1 MPLAA
6 ESLNRLDWKDDEP
19 DCPNH
24 QILTIYRH
32 ERCIFNFKV
41 LSERGGNANALM
53 GRKGLKVLADK
64 FPFCRIFAFLLQKL
78 NNRNIRLPYIPHDS
92 CSWYSAFS
100 KGMVKALPLQKFNFH
115 TFISTFTLSI
125 AKVYQEKYPAAKI
138 PHSRCSWYSVSPHC
152 KGFSFYIFCCHTS
165 PHAWQL
171 LLIPIAKV
179 PHQDE
184 ISRSSSDECTIGFFI
199 LGPII
204 SICATHRPIN
214 NQ

>member
-64 FPFCRIFAFLLQKL
+64 LPFCQIFAFPFLKF
-78 NNRNIRLPYIPHDS
+78 NKRNIRLLYIPHSS
-92 CSWYSAFS
+92 CSWYSVF
-100 KGMVKALPLQKFNFH
+100 
-115 TFISTFTLSI
+115 
-125 AKVYQEKYPAAKI
+125 
-138 PHSRCSWYSVSPHC
+138 PHC
-152 KGFSFYIFCCHTS
+152 KGISFYIFCCHTS

-179 PHQDE
+179 SHQDE